1 MTNHWRTTSG
11 VALSALVVAALLLSV
26 DAGTVLEAQG
36 SGKVNVCHKAGGGF
50 HVISVNANALKG
62 HLGHGDL
69 LPGSF
74 VAGSTSAVVAA
85 DCSTVSWDHAVNVSL
100 DESAQTL
107 SGNLLVG
114 SGIPAINYG
123 TARNEVAGIELGM
136 GVIYRQGPTVA
147 STDDYADGM
156 LHFTVNDGPQST
168 ANGSSVNN
176 AGRASWSFNF
186 SVATGLNGATTD
198 LGDFTFKL
206 LYDVDPGP
214 GTLYRPLTLEA
225 GGTSASGYRWAD
237 DETGIA
243 FIADDGGYA
252 KVTQNSQNYAFSF
265 FQHFLTSPYGPGNNF
280 AGPAQFD
287 IILQAFDGAQLIAQ
301 NHIVVDVDGG
311 L

>member
-1 MTNHWRTTSG
+1 MTKHRYSG
-11 VALSALVVAALLLSV
+11 SGIVMSALAVAALSLGVDV
-26 DAGTVLEAQG
+26 DAQG
-36 SGKVNVCHKAGGGF
+36 AGKRNICHKTGGGF
-50 HVISVNANALKG
+50 QVLSVNANAVQG

-69 LPGSF
+69 QPGAF
-74 VAGSTSAVVAA
+74 VTGSTSAVVGA
-85 DCSTVSWDHAVNVSL
+85 DCSIVSWDHAVNVSL
-100 DESAQTL
+100 DESAQTIA
-107 SGNLLVG
+107 GNLLVG
-114 SGIPAINYG
+114 SGIPAVNYG

-147 STDDYADGM
+147 STDDYADGV
-156 LHFTVNDGPQST
+156 LRFTVNDGPQST
-168 ANGSSVNN
+168 TNGSFSNVAN
-176 AGRASWSFNF
+176 RAAWSFNF

-198 LGDFTFKL
+198 LSDFTFKL

-214 GTLYRPLTLEA
+214 GTLYRPLTMEP
-225 GGTSASGYRWAD
+225 GGTSPSGYWWTD

-243 FIADDGGYA
+243 LITGDGGNA
-252 KVTQNSQNYAFSF
+252 TVTQNSQNYGFSF
-265 FQHFLTSPYGPGNNF
+265 YQFLLTSPYGPANNF

>member
-1 MTNHWRTTSG
+1 MTNHWRTNSG
-11 VALSALVVAALLLSV
+11 AALFALVVAALTLNME
-26 DAGTVLEAQG
+26 AGTVLEAQG
-36 SGKVNVCHKAGGGF
+36 SGKVDVCHKAGGGF

-74 VAGSTSAVVAA
+74 VAESTSAVVAG
-85 DCSTVSWDHAVNVSL
+85 DCSIVSWDLAADVAL
-100 DESAQTL
+100 DPSAQTL
-107 SGNLLVG
+107 KGTLFAG
-114 SGIPAINYG
+114 SGIPATHFG
-123 TARNEVAGIELGM
+123 TARNEVAGLELGL
-136 GVIYRQGPTVA
+136 GVIYRQGPTIA
-147 STDDYADGM
+147 SSDDYADGV
-156 LHFTVNDGPQST
+156 LRFTVNDGPQST
-168 ANGSSVNN
+168 TNGSFVNN
-176 AGRASWSFNF
+176 ATRAAWNFNF
-186 SVATGLNGATTD
+186 SVATGLNGAATN

-225 GGTSASGYRWAD
+225 GGAGMSGYWWTD
-237 DETGIA
+237 DATGVA
-243 FIADDGGYA
+243 FITGDGGNSR
-252 KVTQNSQNYAFSF
+252 VTQNSSNYGFGF
-265 FQHFLTSPYGPGNNF
+265 FQAFLTSPYGQGNNF